1 MEPAN
6 LSTHLTKRVADHAS
20 LPSRPNPR
28 PNTPPAQLDP
38 TNGSAN
44 PPMRRPDRLIRPR
57 YCGERLGPTTT
68 RLHHTDSPGGSAAQR
83 TRGYLVDDSE
93 RHEAA
98 ESRGQPDTKAPTT
111 RTSSHTTT
119 RSNGR
124 AGRCTRYGTMHPIRG
139 TAPDQKRCIAY
150 GSGATPQH
158 TRINAAL
165 ANRATPPPQ
174 PAQAQDARRAPGGC
188 WAALLRPR
196 PTRCPNTQRTPASSH
211 GDRGRGRGWLGRR
224 ARRAYSLTPPAV
236 RPETMYFC
244 RYWNSR
250 MTGTAARTAP
260 AAKMPHGAVR
270 SSAAHMYIPT
280 ASVN

>member
-1 MEPAN
+1 M
-6 LSTHLTKRVADHAS
+6 
-20 LPSRPNPR
+20 
-28 PNTPPAQLDP
+28 
-38 TNGSAN
+38 
-44 PPMRRPDRLIRPR
+44 
-57 YCGERLGPTTT
+57 
-68 RLHHTDSPGGSAAQR
+68 
-83 TRGYLVDDSE
+83 
-93 RHEAA
+93 
-98 ESRGQPDTKAPTT
+98 GQPQHGYTT
-111 RTSSHTTT
+111 RTARAEARPEDSGISSGRLRAT
-119 RSNGR
+119 RGCRVSR
-124 AGRCTRYGTMHPIRG
+124 AARHKGTRDPDKQPHHHQKQRQSGGRCTRYGTMHPIRG
-139 TAPDQKRCIAY
+139 AAPVQKRCIAY
-150 GSGATPQH
+150 GSGAASQH
-158 TRINAAL
+158 TRTNAEL

-174 PAQAQDARRAPGGC
+174 PARAQDARRTPGGR